1 MSGTEPSPTSKTA
14 NDPKLWAGRFSQ
26 ETDALVH
33 EFNAS
38 LRFDRRLWRHDITG
52 SIAHVKML
60 GARGIIPPADSQTI
74 VNGLESLAIDLD
86 AGTVDLPAGAE
97 DVHMAVESLLKERI
111 GAVAGRLHTA
121 RSRNDQVATDI
132 RLWTKQALLEI
143 RAKAL
148 TLQGRL
154 VNLAAGHMD
163 VLLPGMT
170 HLQHAQPIRL
180 SHQLLAYFWMLTRDV
195 ERINDAFKR
204 TDVLPLGAGA
214 LAGTTFP
221 IDRHMVAQELGFA
234 AVAENSLDAVSDR
247 DFAIETI
254 AALSIMMMH
263 LSRLCEE
270 LILWNSKEFGYVEM
284 GDNVTTGSS
293 IMPQKKNPDVA
304 ELVRGK
310 TGRVYGSLMSLLT
323 TMKALPLTYNKDMQE
338 DKEPL
343 FDAVDTALVSLATL
357 NTLMNNV
364 TFKSDRMLKSL
375 EGDFSTAT
383 DLADYLVRQ
392 GLPFRDAHE
401 VVGKLVAN
409 CIAKGHGLEELTS
422 GDLES
427 ASNLF
432 AGAVAADLV
441 APQGSADG
449 RISYGGTG
457 KSAVESQLANAR
469 DWLSKSS

>member
-1 MSGTEPSPTSKTA
+1 
-14 NDPKLWAGRFSQ
+14 
-26 ETDALVH
+26 
-33 EFNAS
+33 
-38 LRFDRRLWRHDITG
+38 
-52 SIAHVKML
+52 
-60 GARGIIPPADSQTI
+60 
-74 VNGLESLAIDLD
+74 
-86 AGTVDLPAGAE
+86 
-97 DVHMAVESLLKERI
+97 
-111 GAVAGRLHTA
+111 
-121 RSRNDQVATDI
+121 
-132 RLWTKQALLEI
+132 
-143 RAKAL
+143 
-148 TLQGRL
+148 
-154 VNLAAGHMD
+154 
-163 VLLPGMT
+163 
-170 HLQHAQPIRL
+170 
-180 SHQLLAYFWMLTRDV
+180 
-195 ERINDAFKR
+195 
-204 TDVLPLGAGA
+204 
-214 LAGTTFP
+214 
-221 IDRHMVAQELGFA
+221 
-234 AVAENSLDAVSDR
+234 LDAVSDR

-254 AALSIMMMH
+254 AALSILMMH

-343 FDAVDTALVSLATL
+343 FDAVDTALVSLSTL

-401 VVGKLVAN
+401 VVGKLVAS
-409 CIAKGHGLEELTS
+409 CIAKGHGLEELNS
-422 GDLES
+422 GDLEN
-427 ASNLF
+427 ASKLF
-432 AGAVAADLV
+432 AGAVASDLV

-449 RISYGGTG
+449 RTSYGGTG
-457 KSAVESQLANAR
+457 KTAVERQLANAR